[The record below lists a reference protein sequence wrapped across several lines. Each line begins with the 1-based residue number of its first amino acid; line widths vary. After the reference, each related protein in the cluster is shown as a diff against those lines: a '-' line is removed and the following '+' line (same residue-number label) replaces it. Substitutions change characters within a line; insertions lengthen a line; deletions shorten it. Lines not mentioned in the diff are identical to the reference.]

1 MANQTNFTTNK
12 IYYKQRFK
20 ELLNNWGKFAP
31 GTVDEV
37 MTFCDK
43 QFNQLKQAS
52 KLKDNE
58 ENAYYQRMCSAI
70 ITTNFDVSIFKTTI
84 VENDSFIM
92 GAMSKIQKADDRQVE
107 ILKNSFDAEKIIRSV
122 VNSQPL
128 TQNMSQSDKE
138 GIINDLTA
146 MSVYFIKKDQ
156 IDQLIL
162 VHEEKLNIIDLDK
175 TLKTYQINRFDIVFT
190 KAKTMTFDSSVATK
204 ELVPHMLKIFRE
216 ARLYNSGDDPNVCQ
230 SEIDELKMIRLSRE
244 YFIIKI
250 VYCVLAEYGAVRSKV
265 NPSSNTTKST
275 SPYGI
280 VDKNLNPLTP
290 GVADSEFIVE
300 LLDKLGLIKN
310 NLGKN
315 TFKDYVCSSLRLMH
329 GNKPM
334 IRKKDLNNILNSSGK
349 DFFKRLQKWI
359 CRFGFYDLN
368 NFTRTR
374 VEEYVCQRF

>member
-1 MANQTNFTTNK
+1 MRK
-12 IYYKQRFK
+12 
-20 ELLNNWGKFAP
+20 
-31 GTVDEV
+31 
-37 MTFCDK
+37 
-43 QFNQLKQAS
+43 
-52 KLKDNE
+52 
-58 ENAYYQRMCSAI
+58 
-70 ITTNFDVSIFKTTI
+70 
-84 VENDSFIM
+84 
-92 GAMSKIQKADDRQVE
+92 
-107 ILKNSFDAEKIIRSV
+107 KIIRSV

-128 TQNMSQSDKE
+128 TKNMYESDKE

-162 VHEEKLNIIDLDK
+162 VHEEKMNIIDLNK
-175 TLKTYQINRFDIVFT
+175 TLKTYQINKFDIVFT
-190 KAKTMTFDSSVATK
+190 KKKTMTFKSSTATK

-300 LLDKLGLIKN
+300 LLDKLGLIN
-310 NLGKN
+310 DLGNN
-315 TFKDYVCSSLRLMH
+315 TFKDYVCSSLRLIH